1 MKNKGRHIADFIHDF
16 LCVYL
21 PKRKCR
27 SPQTI
32 SSYKAAINL
41 FLDYLEE
48 IHGISFEKLTF
59 EFLDHHVVTGFLD
72 WLENAKNC
80 SVSTQNQ
87 RFAALRSFLKFS
99 AGEDVTLMSIYL
111 DMKNVP
117 VKTSMKTMVDHMSLA
132 ATTALFD
139 QPDPST
145 ALGIRNLFF
154 MVLIYDSGA
163 RLNEI
168 LNLKVGD
175 FTTEPPVITVIGKG
189 RKQRRIPISTKT
201 TEHFL
206 QYAQVFH
213 PSESRNADDY
223 LFYTVIHGIQNK
235 MCSATAQ
242 SFIGIYGAKA
252 RNMCNEVPTKVHP
265 HLLRHTRA
273 MHLYTGG
280 MSLEMLQKILG
291 HSNLKTTEIYAK
303 TDTERKRAAIAKVRH
318 SQETEVDIPVWK
330 DKDTL
335 RKLSGLR

>member
-1 MKNKGRHIADFIHDF
+1 MKGKGRHIADFIHDY

-21 PKRKCR
+21 PQRRCR
-27 SPQTI
+27 SPQTV

-48 IHGISFEKLTF
+48 VHSISYEKLTF
-59 EFLDHHVVTGFLD
+59 EFLDHHVVAGFLE
-72 WLENAKNC
+72 WLEDTKHC
-80 SVSTQNQ
+80 SISTQNQ

-117 VKTSMKTMVDHMSLA
+117 VKTPVKTAVDHLSLA
-132 ATTALFD
+132 ATTALFA

-145 ALGIRNLFF
+145 TLGIRNLFL
-154 MVLIYDSGA
+154 MILIYDSGA
-163 RLNEI
+163 RLEEI

-175 FTTEPPVITVIGKG
+175 FTTHPPVITVIGKG

-201 TEHFL
+201 TEHFT
-206 QYAQVFH
+206 QYAQIFH
-213 PSESRNADDY
+213 PPETRNADAY
-223 LFYTVIHGIQNK
+223 LFYTVIHGTRHK
-235 MCSATAQ
+235 MCSATVQ
-242 SFIGIYGAKA
+242 SFLGIYGEKA
-252 RNMCNEVPTKVHP
+252 RVLCKEVPEKVHP

-303 TDTERKRAAIAKVRH
+303 TDTERKRAAIAKVRPN
-318 SQETEVDIPVWK
+318 QETEVDIPVWK